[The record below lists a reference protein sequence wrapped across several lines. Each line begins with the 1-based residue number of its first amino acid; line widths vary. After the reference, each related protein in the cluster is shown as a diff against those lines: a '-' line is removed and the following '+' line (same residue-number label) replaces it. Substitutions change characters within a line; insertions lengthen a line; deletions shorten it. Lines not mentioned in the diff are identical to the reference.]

1 MRAGMSVPQRL
12 LDRSVLVPFCGCRLW
27 EGHVNVRTGYG
38 EIKVAGKIEYTHR
51 AAYRA
56 FKGEP
61 GPLHVL
67 HSCDVRS
74 CINPDHLFLGTNA
87 DNIADSMSK
96 GRRKGVPRN
105 RPHGL
110 TYASR
115 PGAHDIKLKVPR
127 SEWPAIMVR
136 LDAGESQKR
145 VAADYSVNP
154 TTIFNIKRRSLCA

>member
-1 MRAGMSVPQRL
+1 MSVSRRL

-38 EIKVAGKIEYTHR
+38 EIKVDGKVEYTHR

-87 DNIADSMSK
+87 DNIADSVNK
-96 GRRKGVPRN
+96 GRRKGIKRAN
-105 RPHGL
+105 D
-110 TYASR
+110 Y
-115 PGAHDIKLKVPR
+115 KLKLPR
-127 SEWPAIMVR
+127 ERRAEIVARFQGGETSISLGHEIGFHPASIR
-136 LDAGESQKR
+136 KLARELK
-145 VAADYSVNP
+145 
-154 TTIFNIKRRSLCA
+154 